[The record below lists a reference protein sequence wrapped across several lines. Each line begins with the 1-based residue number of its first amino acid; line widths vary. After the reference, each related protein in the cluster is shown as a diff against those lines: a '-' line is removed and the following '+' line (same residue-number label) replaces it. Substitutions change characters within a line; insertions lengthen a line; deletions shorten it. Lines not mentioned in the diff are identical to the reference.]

1 MAWVRDRNNVM
12 RYPNTAQRQAQS
24 VALPFFPEL
33 MSLKAIANLSI
44 STTVLDG
51 LLLSKIKQDD
61 C

>member
-1 MAWVRDRNNVM
+1 M

-44 STTVLDG
+44 STTALDG